1 MSLEHYLTIITP
13 CVGCLTIITQII
25 TMDPDDYSQWIS
37 VILIITSVSFA
48 TLRRIKPSQ
57 DKEDIR
63 WLVRFVDDMYLPI
76 WGFNALLPFIHTKDD
91 VFMAIQLYTFVCIIN
106 TFHIIVKKKP
116 SPIIL
121 LPYYAV
127 CLSWIS
133 IISAFSGGWFTV
145 TFIFL
150 YVAIQLDNI
159 EPFDYHLCIYVS
171 YILLKIF

>member
-1 MSLEHYLTIITP
+1 MSIEHYLTIITP

-25 TMDPDDYSQWIS
+25 TMDPDNYLQWIS
-37 VILIITSVSFA
+37 VILMITSVSFA

-57 DKEDIR
+57 DKDTR
-63 WLVRFVDDMYLPI
+63 WLIRFVDDMYLPI
-76 WGFNALLPFIHTKDD
+76 WGFNALVPFIRTKDD
-91 VFMAIQLYTFVCIIN
+91 MIMAIQLYTFVCITN
-106 TFHIIVKKKP
+106 TLHMIIKKYP

-133 IISAFSGGWFTV
+133 INSAFSSGWCTV

-150 YVAIQLDNI
+150 YVAIKLDNI
-159 EPFDYHLCIYVS
+159 EPFDYHLCIYIS
-171 YILLKIF
+171 YILLKIL